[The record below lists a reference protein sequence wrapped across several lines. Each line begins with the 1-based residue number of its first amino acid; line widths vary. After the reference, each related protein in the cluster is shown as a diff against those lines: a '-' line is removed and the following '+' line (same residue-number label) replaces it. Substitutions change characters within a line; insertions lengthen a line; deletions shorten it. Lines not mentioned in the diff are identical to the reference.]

1 VDLSKLESGFEQA
14 GKGNSMDFIETFFG
28 ISPDNGSGLTEIT
41 FVFVFLAAASLAYGL
56 IAHRKRRYR
65 G

>member
-1 VDLSKLESGFEQA
+1 
-14 GKGNSMDFIETFFG
+14 MDFIETFFG